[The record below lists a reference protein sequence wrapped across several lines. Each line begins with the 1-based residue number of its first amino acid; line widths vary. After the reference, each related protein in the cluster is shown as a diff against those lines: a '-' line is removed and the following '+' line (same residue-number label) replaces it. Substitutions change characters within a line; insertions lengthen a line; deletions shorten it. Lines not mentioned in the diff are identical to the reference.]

1 MLDFIGLIWNQFIV
15 GPMVNSLVFLYVI
28 LFDNFG
34 LSILV
39 FTVIIRVAT
48 LPLTLKQIRMTR
60 GMTQIQ
66 PLVKEL
72 QKKYADDKA
81 RLSKETMALYKT
93 HGVNPLGCL
102 GPMFIQMPIWIGLYQ
117 GIIQT
122 LPAQPERL
130 IGLSQK
136 LYSWLPLVNEAVP
149 LSSKFLWLDLAL
161 GPGEQSDFL
170 LPALVGLS
178 MWAVQKMSMVPSADA
193 RQAQTNQMMLWM
205 MPLMLTFFSFQ
216 LPSGLALYWVASNL
230 IQMGIQYT
238 ITGWGNLLPSKRTE
252 PAAPQAGT
260 AQPVKE
266 TVQDG
271 NSGSD
276 GKNSRGSNRD
286 RPRTTRRRAKSGRSR
301 RNQPR

>member
-1 MLDFIGLIWNQFIV
+1 MLDFIGLIWNQLIL

-39 FTVIIRVAT
+39 FTVLIRIAT
-48 LPLTLKQIRMTR
+48 LPMTLKQIRMTR
-60 GMTQIQ
+60 GMSQIQ

-72 QKKYADDKA
+72 QRKYAEDKA

-136 LYSWLPLVNEAVP
+136 LYSWLPFVNEAVP
-149 LSSKFLWLDLAL
+149 LNSNFLWLDLAL

-178 MWAVQKMSMVPSADA
+178 MWAVQKMTMVPSADA
-193 RQAQTNQMMLWM
+193 RQSQTNTMMLWM

-230 IQMGIQYT
+230 IQMGIQYF
-238 ITGWGNLLPSKRTE
+238 ITGWGNLLPSKKTE
-252 PAAPQAGT
+252 TAAPQTGT

-266 TVQDG
+266 MEQDG

-286 RPRTTRRRAKSGRSR
+286 RPGTARRRARSGRSR

>member
-1 MLDFIGLIWNQFIV
+1 MLDFIGLIWDQFIL

-28 LFDNFG
+28 FFDNFG
-34 LSILV
+34 LSILL
-39 FTVIIRVAT
+39 FTVIIRLVT

-60 GMTQIQ
+60 GMSQLQ
-66 PLVKEL
+66 PMVKEL
-72 QKKYADDKA
+72 QRKYAEDKA
-81 RLSKETMALYKT
+81 RLSKETMALYKAQ
-93 HGVNPLGCL
+93 GVNPLGCL

-122 LPAQPERL
+122 LPSQPERL

-149 LSSKFLWLDLAL
+149 LNSKFLWLDLAL

-170 LPALVGLS
+170 FPALVGLS
-178 MWAVQKMSMVPSADA
+178 MWAVQKMAMVPSADA
-193 RQAQTNQMMLWM
+193 RQAQTNTMMLWM

-230 IQMGIQYT
+230 IQIGIQYF
-238 ITGWGNLLPSKRTE
+238 ITGWGNLLPSRAVKPTPE
-252 PAAPQAGT
+252 NGT
-260 AQPVKE
+260 DQPVKE
-266 TVQDG
+266 MVQDG

-276 GKNSRGSNRD
+276 GTKRRGSNRD
-286 RPRTTRRRAKSGRSR
+286 RPGTARRRAKSGRSR

>member
-1 MLDFIGLIWNQFIV
+1 MLDFIGLIWNQLIL
-15 GPMVNSLVFLYVI
+15 GPMVNSLVFLYAI
-28 LFDNFG
+28 LFNNFG

-39 FTVIIRVAT
+39 FTIIIRLITA
-48 LPLTLKQIRMTR
+48 PLTLKQIRMTR
-60 GMTQIQ
+60 GMSQLQ

-72 QKKYADDKA
+72 QKKYADDKP

-93 HGVNPLGCL
+93 YGVNPLGCL

-136 LYSWLPLVNEAVP
+136 LYSWLPFVNEAVP
-149 LSSKFLWLDLAL
+149 LDSTFLWLDLAL
-161 GPGEQSDFL
+161 GPGDQNDFL

-178 MWAVQKMSMVPSADA
+178 MWAVQKMSTVPSADA
-193 RQAQTNQMMLWM
+193 RQAQTNKMMLWM

-230 IQMGIQYT
+230 IQMGIQYF
-238 ITGWGNLLPSKRTE
+238 ITGWGNLLPSKK
-252 PAAPQAGT
+252 PAQTPQAPT
-260 AQPVKE
+260 AQPDKE
-266 TVQDG
+266 IEQDG
-271 NSGSD
+271 KSGSD
-276 GKNSRGSNRD
+276 GTNSGGSDRD
-286 RPRTTRRRAKSGRSR
+286 RTRTARRRPRPGRSR
-301 RNQPR
+301 RNQSR